1 MDLREFQA
9 SLIYI
14 VSFKI
19 ARAIQRDPGS
29 KSQRAEERRRKGR
42 ERETYRLT
50 YSPVQMEAFS
60 PLRIPLPR

>member
-29 KSQRAEERRRKGR
+29 KGQRAEERRRKGR
-42 ERETYRLT
+42 ERDLQTYLQS
-50 YSPVQMEAFS
+50 SPNGGIFS
-60 PLRIPLPR
+60 IEDPSS